1 MSWVLNQ
8 TNSSNPCQ
16 SMKKKNISFKSITY
30 GSILMDTLFIWTVD
44 SKNS

>member
-16 SMKKKNISFKSITY
+16 SIKKNVGFKSITY